1 MFGLMPIEV
10 ALHGAIS
17 LGRDHHLGVGLLDR
31 LDQCIGTECLVCDH
45 GVGLDALD

>member
-1 MFGLMPIEV
+1 MLVLMPIEV

-31 LDQCIGTECLVCDH
+31 LDQRIGTECLVCDH